1 MKIAIAVLV
10 VLLAFGGFVAMQA
23 DTYHVERSASI
34 GALPPVVFAQLDD
47 FKAWGEWSPWDKID
61 PDMKREYGGPERA
74 VGATYGWQGNSDV
87 GKGKMTIVELE
98 RPTHI
103 AYRLEFIEPFASIAK
118 STITV
123 EQRHGRRSV
132 GMDVDRDYMRSCS
145 ACHGHDAMIAK
156 TREGLGQSRRSHRRR
171 RADPRAPTRSCKQQL
186 DAEQN
191 PPSRRQRASDRPSSN
206 GSAQVRRCEG
216 TDSS

>member
-23 DTYHVERSASI
+23 DTYHVERSATI
-34 GALPPVVFAQLDD
+34 GALPPIVFAQLDD

-87 GKGKMTIVELE
+87 GRGKMTIVELE

-118 STITV
+118 STMTV
-123 EQRHGRRSV
+123 VAQDTSSKV
-132 GMDVDRDYMRSCS
+132 TWAMDGDRDFMSKLF
-145 ACHGHDAMIAK
+145 GVFMDMDAMIGK
-156 TREGLGQSRRSHRRR
+156 DFEKGLAQLEKVAEDDAALI
-171 RADPRAPTRSCKQQL
+171 RAAADAIRAKQQL
-186 DAEQN
+186 ETEQN
-191 PPSRRQRASDRPSSN
+191 AAKPDTGAKD
-206 GSAQVRRCEG
+206 
-216 TDSS
+216 